1 MEEDKLTKEW
11 LLSHG
16 FSKIYE
22 EDDDPAFIYRNRSEG
37 CKVIVDLAV
46 PSACTAYNE
55 KMKRS
60 YSGAIETMADLKMAL
75 SLCRIPNNILIWET
89 RT

>member
-1 MEEDKLTKEW
+1 MEDDKLTKEW

-22 EDDDPAFIYRNRSEG
+22 EDDEPAFLYRSEG

-60 YSGAIETMADLKMAL
+60 YSGAIETMADLKMVL
-75 SLCRIPNNILIWET
+75 SLCRIPNHILIWET